1 MSDVD
6 QADFRRATGQFP
18 GGIVVVTTSA
28 GHAMTVSAFASVSL
42 EPPLVLFCA
51 EKIAR
56 FHDAVLAAGSWSA
69 SILAEDGEKTA
80 RWLATRGRSL
90 DGQLDGVAHHAGPVT
105 GAPLLDGALATL
117 ECRTTAVYDGG
128 DHSIIVGE
136 VVAAAS
142 PAGPPALRPAA
153 RWSTTRAATVACAR
167 RRTDRPAKRPTGRA
181 APRSPLPYFAIPAI
195 AA

>member
-1 MSDVD
+1 MSGRYVSDVD
-6 QADFRRATGQFP
+6 QAAFRRAAGQFP

-56 FHDAVLAAGSWSA
+56 FHEAVLTAGSWA
-69 SILAEDGEKTA
+69 VSILAEDGEKTA
-80 RWLATRGRSL
+80 RWLATRGRPL
-90 DGQLDGVAHHAGPVT
+90 DGQLDGVPHHPGPVT

-128 DHSIIVGE
+128 DHSIIVGQ
-136 VVAAAS
+136 VTGVDS
-142 PAGPPALRPAA
+142 PA
-153 RWSTTRAATVACAR
+153 
-167 RRTDRPAKRPTGRA
+167 DRPARGPLVHYAGRYRRLGSA
-181 APRSPLPYFAIPAI
+181 ED
-195 AA
+195 

>member
-6 QADFRRATGQFP
+6 QAAFRRAAGQFP

-56 FHDAVLAAGSWSA
+56 FHDAVLAAGSWGV
-69 SILAEDGEKTA
+69 SILAEDAEKTA
-80 RWLATRGRSL
+80 RWLATRGRPL
-90 DGQLDGVAHHAGPVT
+90 DRQLDGVAHHAGPVT
-105 GAPLLDGALATL
+105 GAPLLDGALAMM

-128 DHSIIVGE
+128 DHSIIVGQ
-136 VVAAAS
+136 VVAVDGPDAVDGQVVAVDG
-142 PAGPPALRPAA
+142 PDAGDGPDALSA
-153 RWSTTRAATVACAR
+153 RGPLVHYAGRYR
-167 RRTDRPAKRPTGRA
+167 RL
-181 APRSPLPYFAIPAI
+181 RSVED
-195 AA
+195 